1 MNAGPLTGA
10 MLRFLAAFAEWGI
23 LLYFLALHLTNLALI
38 LRAFVSIRRYL
49 DEAETDRL
57 DTAFETSHSK
67 PMTLI
72 CPAYNEE
79 AGVVA
84 SVNSLISL
92 RYPEFQVV
100 VVNDG
105 STDATLERLVTAFR
119 LKPSHRVLRQLLPTS
134 EVRGIYESAYVPNL
148 MVVDKVNGGKA
159 DALNCGINLARY
171 PLVCCMD
178 GDSLLENDSLLRIAR
193 PFMDRPDLVASG
205 GVIRPLNGCR
215 VTPMG
220 IRGIFLPA
228 SWLARFQVVEYLRA
242 FLFGRVG
249 LASLDTIFIVSGAFG
264 VFRRDVLVKAGGFDT
279 TTVGEDFELVVRL
292 HRRQREWR
300 TPYHITLVPDP
311 ICWTEVPEDVK
322 TLGRQRNRWHRGLW
336 EALWKHRR
344 MWFNPAYG
352 RVGLF
357 SMPYFLLFEALAP
370 VIETGGYLLFAWSV
384 WRHALSTPFAILFI
398 YVALLLGVLNSVVSV
413 LLQEITGHRYQG
425 LKAFSLLLLTAVLEN
440 FGYRQLTV
448 WWRLRGTLDWLRG
461 KDGWGHMRRK
471 GLGHAPPTGP
481 EGAAP
486 PAP

>member
-1 MNAGPLTGA
+1 MSFRGFITIT
-10 MLRFLAAFAEWGI
+10 MEWGI
-23 LLYFLALHLTNLALI
+23 LVYFLGFHLVHLALI
-38 LRAFVSIRRYL
+38 LRAFFSIRTYL
-49 DEAETDRL
+49 DEVDTDPL
-57 DTAFETSHSK
+57 DTTFGTTHYK

-105 STDATLERLVTAFR
+105 STDGTLARLIGAFR
-119 LKPSHRVLRQLLPTS
+119 LHPSQRVVRQLLPTQ
-134 EVRGIYESAYVPNL
+134 EVRAIYESAYVPNL
-148 MVVDKVNGGKA
+148 VVVDKVNGGKA

-178 GDSLLENDSLLRIAR
+178 GDSLLENDALLRIAR

-220 IRGIFLPA
+220 IRGIFLPE

-249 LASLDTIFIVSGAFG
+249 LASLDSMFIVSGAFG
-264 VFRRDVLVKAGGFDT
+264 VFRKDVVVKAGGFET
-279 TTVGEDFELVVRL
+279 ATIGEDFELVVRL
-292 HRRQREWR
+292 HRCQREWGR
-300 TPYHITLVPDP
+300 PYHITLVPDP
-311 ICWTEVPEDVK
+311 VCWTEVPEDRK
-322 TLGRQRNRWHRGLW
+322 TLGRQRNRWQRGLL
-336 EALWKHRR
+336 ETLWKHRK
-344 MWFNPAYG
+344 MWFNPDYG
-352 RVGLF
+352 RVGMF
-357 SMPYFLLFEALAP
+357 SLPYFLLFEALAP
-370 VIETGGYLLFAWSV
+370 IIETGGYLVFGWSL
-384 WRHALSTPFAILFI
+384 WHHAVNAPFAVLFI

-413 LLQEITGHRYQG
+413 LLQEISGHRYQG
-425 LKAFSLLLLTAVLEN
+425 LKAFGLLLLAAVLEN

-448 WWRLRGTLDWLRG
+448 WWRLRGTFDWLRG
-461 KDGWGHMRRK
+461 KEGWGHMRRK
-471 GLGHAPPTGP
+471 GLGHAQPPSVPTP
-481 EGAAP
+481 GA
-486 PAP
+486 

>member
-1 MNAGPLTGA
+1 M
-10 MLRFLAAFAEWGI
+10 RFPAALAEWGI
-23 LLYFLALHLTNLALI
+23 LLYFLTLQLTQLALI
-38 LRAFVSIRRYL
+38 LRAFFSIRHYL
-49 DEAETDRL
+49 DEAGTDRL
-57 DTAFETSHSK
+57 DTAFETIHYK

-72 CPAYNEE
+72 CPAFNEA
-79 AGVVA
+79 AGAVA

-105 STDATLERLVTAFR
+105 STDATLERLITAFR
-119 LKPSHRVLRQLLPTS
+119 LRPSHRVLRELLPTKA
-134 EVRGIYESAYVPNL
+134 VRGIYESAYVPNL
-148 MVVDKVNGGKA
+148 VVVDKANGGKA

-193 PFMDRPDLVASG
+193 PFMDQPNLVASG

-242 FLFGRVG
+242 FLFGRMG
-249 LASLDTIFIVSGAFG
+249 LASLDTVFIVSGAFG
-264 VFRRDVLVKAGGFDT
+264 VFRRDVLVKIGGFDT
-279 TTVGEDFELVVRL
+279 TTVGEDFELVVHL
-292 HRRQREWR
+292 HRCLREAHA
-300 TPYHITLVPDP
+300 PYHITLVPDP
-311 ICWTEVPEDVK
+311 ICWTEVPEDRK
-322 TLGRQRNRWHRGLW
+322 TLGRQRNRWQRGLW
-336 EALWKHRR
+336 EALWRHRR
-344 MWFNPAYG
+344 MWFNPRYG

-370 VIETGGYLLFAWSV
+370 VIETGGYLLFAWSL
-384 WRHALSTPFAILFI
+384 WHHATNLSFALLFI

-448 WWRLRGTLDWLRG
+448 WWRLRGTFDWTRG
-461 KDGWGHMRRK
+461 KEGWGHMKRK
-471 GLGHAPPTGP
+471 GLGQSPPSGDS
-481 EGAAP
+481 GAST
-486 PAP
+486 PAS

>member
-1 MNAGPLTGA
+1 MTL
-10 MLRFLAAFAEWGI
+10 LRLLAAPVEWGF
-23 LLYFLALHLTNLALI
+23 LLYFLLLQLTHLALI
-38 LRAFVSIRRYL
+38 LRAFATTRRYQ
-49 DEAETDRL
+49 DEVETDRL

-72 CPAYNEE
+72 CPVHNEE

-105 STDATLERLVTAFR
+105 SGDATLARLIAAFR
-119 LKPSHRVLRQLLPTS
+119 LQPSHRVLRQLLPTGK
-134 EVRGIYESAYVPNL
+134 VLGIYESAYVPNL
-148 MVVDKVNGGKA
+148 VVVDKVNGGKA

-178 GDSLLENDSLLRIAR
+178 GDSLLENDALLRIAR
-193 PFMDRPDLVASG
+193 PFMDRPGLVASG

-220 IRGIFLPA
+220 IRGIHLPD

-249 LASLDTIFIVSGAFG
+249 LASLDSVFIVSGAFG
-264 VFRRDVLVKAGGFDT
+264 VFRKDLVVRAGGFDT

-292 HRRQREWR
+292 HRRIREWGQ
-300 TPYHITLVPDP
+300 PYHITLVPDP
-311 ICWTEVPEDVK
+311 ICWTEVPEDLR
-322 TLGRQRNRWHRGLW
+322 TLGRQRNRWQRGLW

-370 VIETGGYLLFAWSV
+370 VIEAGGYLVFAVSV
-384 WRHALSTPFAILFI
+384 WRHSINTPFAVLFL

-413 LLQEITGHRYQG
+413 LLQEISGHRYQG
-425 LKAFSLLLLTAVLEN
+425 LKAFSLLLVAAVAEN
-440 FGYRQLTV
+440 FGYRQVTL
-448 WWRLRGTLDWLRG
+448 WWRLRGTFDWLRG
-461 KDGWGHMRRK
+461 KGGWGHMRRR
-471 GLGHAPPTGP
+471 GLGQ
-481 EGAAP
+481 AAP
-486 PAP
+486 PA

>member
-1 MNAGPLTGA
+1 MSL
-10 MLRFLAAFAEWGI
+10 LHLLAAPLEWGF
-23 LLYFLALHLTNLALI
+23 LLYFLLLQLTQLSLI
-38 LRAFVSIRRYL
+38 LRAFLAIRRYQ
-49 DEAETDRL
+49 DEVETDRL

-72 CPAYNEE
+72 CPVHDEE

-105 STDATLERLVTAFR
+105 STDATLARLIEAFR
-119 LKPSHRVLRQLLPTS
+119 LRPSHRVLRQLLPTQ
-134 EVRGIYESAYVPNL
+134 EVRGIYESVYVPNL
-148 MVVDKVNGGKA
+148 LVVDKANGGKA
-159 DALNCGINLARY
+159 DALNCGLNLARY

-193 PFMDRPDLVASG
+193 PFMDRPGLVASG

-215 VTPMG
+215 VTAMG
-220 IRGIFLPA
+220 IRGIHLPD
-228 SWLARFQVVEYLRA
+228 SWLARFQIVEYLRA

-249 LASLDTIFIVSGAFG
+249 LASLDSVFIVSGAFG
-264 VFRRDVLVKAGGFDT
+264 AFRKDLVVKAGGFDT

-292 HRRQREWR
+292 HRRMRDWGQ
-300 TPYHITLVPDP
+300 PYHITLVPDP
-311 ICWTEVPEDVK
+311 ICWTEVPEDLR
-322 TLGRQRNRWHRGLW
+322 TLGRQRNRWQRGLW
-336 EALWKHRR
+336 EALWRHRR

-370 VIETGGYLLFAWSV
+370 VIEAGGYLVFAWSV
-384 WRHALSTPFAILFI
+384 WRHSINTPFAVLFL

-413 LLQEITGHRYQG
+413 LLQEISGHRYQG
-425 LKAFSLLLLTAVLEN
+425 LKAFSLLLLTAVAEN
-440 FGYRQLTV
+440 FGYRQLTL
-448 WWRLRGTLDWLRG
+448 WWRLKGTFDWLRG
-461 KDGWGHMRRK
+461 KGGWGRMRRR
-471 GLGHAPPTGP
+471 GFGP
-481 EGAAP
+481 AAP
-486 PAP
+486 PA